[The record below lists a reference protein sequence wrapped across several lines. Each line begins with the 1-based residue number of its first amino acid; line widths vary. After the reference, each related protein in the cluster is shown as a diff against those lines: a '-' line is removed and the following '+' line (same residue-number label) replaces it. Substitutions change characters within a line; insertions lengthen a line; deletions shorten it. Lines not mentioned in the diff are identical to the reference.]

1 METVKVL
8 IWGYG
13 AMGKGIA
20 DMILNKEGFEIVGV
34 CDNNPKLIGNNFVDY
49 LSDLSI
55 KEPVFISNDIDDI
68 IANNKIDIAIIATD
82 SYTEQA
88 YEKIHKIVTNGINV
102 ISTAEEMAFPYVQQP
117 FISKQIDAYAKQN
130 QVSVLGTG
138 INPGFVMDYLAIA
151 LTGTMKEVQK
161 ITCKRVNSLSPF
173 GPTVMEEQGVGIEL
187 DAYNEKMKANE
198 LAGHVGFKESVYMIS
213 TALGVNISDFKQ
225 QMEPIITNVDRV
237 SLYGSAK
244 KGSLA
249 GINMTAQGYVKNN
262 LFIDMKH
269 PQQIEP
275 NAENI
280 LTGDYITIKG
290 VPEINMAITPE
301 IDGGIGTIAI
311 CVNMIPHVINAKPGL
326 KTMLDLPVPR
336 AILGDVREMIDS
348 NM

>member
-20 DMILNKEGFEIVGV
+20 DMILSKEGFQIVGV
-34 CDNNPKLIGNNFVDY
+34 CDNNPKLVGNNYTNY
-49 LSDLSI
+49 LSNQTVD
-55 KEPVFISNDIDDI
+55 ETVFISEDIDYI

-82 SYTEQA
+82 SYTEKA
-88 YEKIHKIVTNGINV
+88 YEKIYKIVTKGINV
-102 ISTAEEMAFPYVQQP
+102 ISTAEEMAFPEVQQP
-117 FISKQIDAYAKQN
+117 AISKRIDTHAKNN

-151 LTGTMKEVQK
+151 LTGTMKEVKK
-161 ITCKRVNSLSPF
+161 ITCERVNSLSPF

-187 DAYNEKMKANE
+187 DVYNEKVKANE

-213 TALGVNISDFKQ
+213 RALGVHISEFKQ

-249 GINMTAQGYVKNN
+249 GINMTAQGYVKNK

-280 LTGDYITIKG
+280 STGDYIKIEG

-336 AILGDVREMIDS
+336 AILGDVRDMIE
-348 NM
+348 